1 MGGDTALVLGYLVEL
16 DPGFLICP
24 AETDQ
29 RAFMEALRGKPEIGV
44 RLNMNVSVLMDPD
57 ERIAMKEAESVASV
71 ALETAIPGRPVLVG
85 TGVLPVDAD
94 PARIR
99 RLGEF
104 VSGL

>member
-29 RAFMEALRGKPEIGV
+29 RAFMEALRGRPGIGV
-44 RLNMNVSVLMDPD
+44 RLNMNVSALMDPD
-57 ERIAMKEAESVASV
+57 ERVAECEAVRVATL
-71 ALETAIPGRPVLVG
+71 ALETSVPGRPVLIG

-99 RLGEF
+99 RLGEL
-104 VSGL
+104 VSRL